1 MHDLNWERSKP
12 ILDIDVDEIVNIF
25 SEYKNDILI
34 IDFSPIQSGCRN
46 SNYVVNTSK
55 GKYLLRISDNS
66 SFNNEITAFEIVK
79 KRINV
84 PDLLFYKTKSEYTY
98 HIYQYI
104 NGVSLQEHIIDNG
117 KCDNFLLEQVA
128 NTAAII
134 HNTPKE
140 EANKLKTLDVP
151 PYKIWYQVFLDNSTV
166 RDRIGSKLYERI
178 KQLVSDK
185 QELISQI
192 DSYKS
197 FIHGDFRPLNM
208 IVDEKNNI
216 YYIDWE
222 GAWWGHTLADI
233 GQFFRYRTFFSND
246 DIHLFEKIYNAYADK
261 KLPSNWFE
269 LSLFRDLVNPL
280 QLLSLKNETPLRNAD
295 LINVIEGILAFWNS

>member
-1 MHDLNWERSKP
+1 MHDLDWERSKP

-25 SEYKNDILI
+25 SEYKKDILI

-55 GKYLLRISDNS
+55 GKYLLRISDKH

-84 PDLLFYKTKSEYTY
+84 PDLFFNKTKGEYAY

-104 NGVSLQEHIIDNG
+104 SGVSLQKHIIDNR
-117 KCDNFLLEQVA
+117 KCDKIFLEQVA
-128 NTAAII
+128 KAAAII

-140 EANKLKTLDVP
+140 ETNKLKTLDVP
-151 PYKIWYQVFLDNSTV
+151 PYEIWYQVFLDNPTV
-166 RDRIGSKLYERI
+166 RDRIGLNLCKRI
-178 KQLVSDK
+178 QRLVTDK
-185 QELISQI
+185 YKLISQI

-208 IVDEKNNI
+208 LVDENRSI
-216 YYIDWE
+216 YFIDWE
-222 GAWWGHTLADI
+222 ASWWGHTLADI
-233 GQFFRYRTFFSND
+233 GQFFRYRTFFSNE

-280 QLLSLKNETPLRNAD
+280 QLLSIKNETPLRNAD

>member
-1 MHDLNWERSKP
+1 MHDLDWERSKP

-25 SEYKNDILI
+25 SEYKKDILI

-178 KQLVSDK
+178 KQLVADK

-208 IVDEKNNI
+208 LVDENRSI
-216 YYIDWE
+216 YFIDWE
-222 GAWWGHTLADI
+222 ASWWGHTLADI
-233 GQFFRYRTFFSND
+233 GQFFRYRTFFSNE

-280 QLLSLKNETPLRNAD
+280 QLLSIKNETPLRNAD